1 VSAQPHAR
9 CRSLVLDVDS
19 TVAGIE
25 GIDWLAARRG
35 PEVAEQISAL
45 TRGAM
50 EGRVRLEDVYASRLE
65 RIRPSREDVDALS
78 RAYID
83 AVAPGAAE
91 TITRMRDA
99 GVRVVLVSG
108 GLRQALLPLARH
120 VGVIPEDLHAVSIE
134 FDSTGAYLRHD
145 AGDGAPL
152 TRGDGKRDVV
162 ASLHLERPIVAV
174 GDGATDLAMRDAADR
189 FVAFTG
195 FASRSNVVA
204 RADASVASFA
214 ELERLLIY

>member
-1 VSAQPHAR
+1 VTAPPKPR
-9 CRSLVLDVDS
+9 YRSLVLDVDS
-19 TVAGIE
+19 TVSGIE

-35 PEVAEQISAL
+35 PEVAQQVSEL

-50 EGRVRLEDVYASRLE
+50 DGRVRLERVYALRLE
-65 RIRPSREDVDALS
+65 RIRPGRDDIDALA
-78 RAYID
+78 RAYVDD
-83 AVAPGAAE
+83 AAPGAVE
-91 TITRMRDA
+91 TIARVRHA

-120 VGVIPEDLHAVSIE
+120 LGVAPEDLHAVAIE
-134 FDSTGAYLRHD
+134 FDVAGAYLRHD
-145 AGDGAPL
+145 VESPL

-162 ASLHLERPIVAV
+162 ASLHLDRPIIAV
-174 GDGATDLAMRDAADR
+174 GDGVTDLAMRDAADS

-214 ELERLLIY
+214 ELERLLFVE

>member
-1 VSAQPHAR
+1 MSEPPHAR

-19 TVAGIE
+19 TVVGIE

-35 PEVAEQISAL
+35 PEVAQQVSAL
-45 TRGAM
+45 TREAM
-50 EGRVRLEDVYASRLE
+50 EGRVRLEDVYALRLE
-65 RIRPSREDVDALS
+65 RIRPTRDDLDALA

-83 AVAPGAAE
+83 AVAPGAVV
-91 TITRMRDA
+91 TIARVRDA
-99 GVRVVLVSG
+99 GVHVVLVSG

-120 VGVIPEDLHAVSIE
+120 VGVIPEDLHAVAIE
-134 FDSTGAYLRHD
+134 PDSTGTYLRHD
-145 AGDGAPL
+145 AEAPL

-162 ASLHLERPIVAV
+162 ASLRLERPIVAV
-174 GDGATDLAMRDAADR
+174 GDGATDLAMRAAADR

-204 RADASVASFA
+204 GADASVASFA
-214 ELERLLIY
+214 ELERLLVVE